1 MGRLPHSQK
10 DVAMLACLAAAL
22 VFIAPQSAPAGVDSL
37 RVMAWNVLHGSNDV
51 DDGPEKTLAVIRD
64 AAPDVVL
71 MQESYDID
79 GDRPKLGK
87 WLSEQLGWNYHQG
100 ESPHLCVLTPL
111 EMDATFL
118 HHQWH
123 GLGALLTD
131 GHGRSLLAW
140 SIWLDYRSFITYE
153 LRDNPGMTDE
163 LLLAAESERSAR
175 LPQVRAL
182 LEHIDGAGHLAA
194 DVPVIVG
201 GDWNTPSH
209 LDWTTDTA
217 RVFKR
222 RRALDLP
229 VSIAMHDAGFTDT
242 FRAVHP
248 DPVQQP
254 GITWS
259 PMFRTS
265 GETEQGFD
273 RIDRIYL
280 KNPEPSAESWS
291 LHPVS
296 GTVLPT
302 PWEDD
307 GIEVRDRMFPSDHG
321 AVVMD
326 MEWRRQGVLP
336 VEASV
341 DQVELRVLAFNILTG
356 GNGAGPDGDSPLA
369 GMPRHAA
376 IASAIEQ
383 VDPHVVLVQEEGG
396 ELRIIERLQASDP
409 AWRRR
414 GGGSRGQAV
423 YAKYPIE
430 PIDVDTSRIMHPA
443 GPVVV
448 HNVHWPP
455 YPYGPYEMQA
465 KFLAGEP
472 VDTDEILAM
481 VDKGDVYART
491 YRSVQPSL
499 ASGLPVI
506 VGGDFNE
513 PSHLDWTARYE
524 RQGDDRWVDNPT
536 GSPIN
541 HQIEWKG
548 TSMLADPGP
557 HREELGFDPGV
568 TLPSMIDAFRAVRP
582 NEVADPGHT
591 WTPRYAV
598 GATGRR
604 NWGADG
610 FDEPLAAQP
619 TTILD
624 RIDMIHVSSN
634 LVPRN
639 VVVLGDA
646 GDPSSDVEFDPWPSD
661 HRAVFATLLW
671 TP

>member
-1 MGRLPHSQK
+1 MLTCL
-10 DVAMLACLAAAL
+10 VTAAMLL
-22 VFIAPQSAPAGVDSL
+22 VPQSAPSEPDSL
-37 RVMAWNVLHGSNDV
+37 RVVAWNVLHGSNDV
-51 DDGPEKTLAVIRD
+51 DDGPEKTLAVIRA

-79 GDRPKLGK
+79 GERPKLGK
-87 WLSEQLGWNYHQG
+87 WLSEQLDWNYHQA

-111 EMDATFL
+111 KMDATFF

-131 GHGRSLLAW
+131 EQGRKLVAW
-140 SIWLDYRSFITYE
+140 SIWLDYRAFITYE
-153 LRDNPGMTDE
+153 LRDNPSMTDE
-163 LLLAAESERSAR
+163 QLLAAEDERSAR
-175 LPQVRAL
+175 LPQVTSL
-182 LEHIDGAGHLAA
+182 LEHIEGEGHLAS

-209 LDWTTDTA
+209 LDWTIDTA

-222 RRALDLP
+222 RRPLDLP
-229 VSIAMHDAGFTDT
+229 VSIAMHDAGFMDT
-242 FRAVHP
+242 FREVHP
-248 DPVQQP
+248 DPVQHP

-259 PMFRTS
+259 PMFRMS
-265 GETEQGFD
+265 GDSEQGFD

-280 KNPEPSAESWS
+280 KNPDRPVGAWA
-291 LHPVS
+291 LHPVAAS
-296 GTVLPT
+296 VLPN

-307 GIEVRDRMFPSDHG
+307 GIEVRDRLFPSDHG
-321 AVVMD
+321 AVVVD
-326 MEWRRQGVLP
+326 MEWRREGVASSAEPAAASSQP
-336 VEASV
+336 VE
-341 DQVELRVLAFNILTG
+341 LKVLAFNILTG
-356 GNGAGPDGDSPLA
+356 GNGPGPDGDSPLA
-369 GMPRHAA
+369 GKARHSA
-376 IASAIEQ
+376 IAEAIIRMGPE
-383 VDPHVVLVQEEGG
+383 VVLVQEEGG
-396 ELRIIERLQASDP
+396 ELRIIEHLQASDP

-423 YAKYPIE
+423 YARYPIE

-455 YPYGPYEMQA
+455 YPYGPYEMQ
-465 KFLAGEP
+465 KKLLAGEQ
-472 VDTDEILAM
+472 VDTDEILSL

-513 PSHLDWTARYE
+513 PSHLDWTARYAS
-524 RQGDDRWVDNPT
+524 QGDDRWVDNPT
-536 GSPIN
+536 GTPIR
-541 HQIEWKG
+541 HEIEWKG
-548 TSMLADPGP
+548 TSMLAFPER
-557 HREELGFDPGV
+557 HREELGFESGV
-568 TLPSMIDAFRAVRP
+568 PLPSMTDAFRAVRP

-604 NWGADG
+604 NWGAGG
-610 FDEPLAAQP
+610 FDDPLAAQP

-624 RIDMIHVSSN
+624 RIDMIHVSPN
-634 LVPRN
+634 LMPRS

-661 HRAVFATLLW
+661 HRAVFATLW
-671 TP
+671 WIP